1 MDIFEFAMKMEVD
14 GKRYYEEQAA
24 KTEQKELKEI
34 LRTLAEEEQ
43 RHFNFFKKMRDGE
56 TAKAAEEIR
65 TNTSTLARIKNI
77 FIELGADKSRKSF
90 GEDQQAVWTEALR
103 IEEKAESF
111 YRDKSK
117 KEKDESLKRLLI
129 LIAEEE
135 QNHVHMISSVL
146 TYLKFPDTFADS
158 AQFKNFQS
166 LEGH

>member
-1 MDIFEFAMKMEVD
+1 MDIFEFAMKMEID
-14 GKRYYEEQAA
+14 GKHYYEEQAA
-24 KTEQKELKEI
+24 KTKQKELKEI
-34 LRTLAEEEQ
+34 LKTLAEEEQ

-56 TAKAAEEIR
+56 TANAADEIK
-65 TNTSTLARIKNI
+65 TSTPTLARVKNI
-77 FIELGADKSRKSF
+77 FIELGADKSKKSF
-90 GEDQQAVWTEALR
+90 GKDEQAVWTEALR

-111 YRDKSK
+111 YRDKAK
-117 KEKDESLKRLLI
+117 EEKDETLRRLLL

-135 QNHVHMISSVL
+135 QNHVHMISSVM

>member
-1 MDIFEFAMKMEVD
+1 MDIFEFAMKMEID

-24 KTEQKELKEI
+24 KTKQKELKEI
-34 LRTLAEEEQ
+34 LQTLAEEEQ

-56 TAKAAEEIR
+56 TVNAADEIK
-65 TNTSTLARIKNI
+65 TSTPTLAKIKNI
-77 FIELGADKSRKSF
+77 FIVLGADKTKRTF

-111 YRDKSK
+111 YREKAVE
-117 KEKDESLKRLLI
+117 EKDENRRRLLI
-129 LIAEEE
+129 MIAEEE

-146 TYLKFPDTFADS
+146 TYLKFPETFADS

>member
-1 MDIFEFAMKMEVD
+1 MDIFEFAMKMEID

-24 KTEQKELKEI
+24 KTAQKELKEI
-34 LRTLAEEEQ
+34 LMTLAEEEQ

-56 TAKAAEEIR
+56 TVNAADEIK
-65 TNTSTLARIKNI
+65 TSTPTLAKVKNI
-77 FIELGADKSRKSF
+77 FIELGADKSKKTF

-111 YRDKSK
+111 YREKANE
-117 KEKDESLKRLLI
+117 EKDENRKRLLI
-129 LIAEEE
+129 MIAEEE

-146 TYLKFPDTFADS
+146 TYLKFPETFADT

>member
-14 GKRYYEEQAA
+14 GKHYYEEQAA
-24 KTEQKELKEI
+24 KTTQKELKEI
-34 LRTLAEEEQ
+34 LKTLAEEEQ

-56 TAKAAEEIR
+56 TATAADEIK
-65 TNTSTLARIKNI
+65 TSTPTLEKVKNI
-77 FIELGADKSRKSF
+77 FVELGADRTKKTF

-111 YRDKSK
+111 YREKAK
-117 KEKDESLKRLLI
+117 EEKDEALKRLLI

-146 TYLKFPDTFADS
+146 TYLKFPDTFAES